1 MAPGATE
8 AVATEDAAEGKAL
21 GNSGKHTVVL
31 ALSVLIFLILFRLQ
45 LKRKTFLTK
54 LHKSAAVIT

>member
-45 LKRKTFLTK
+45 LK
-54 LHKSAAVIT
+54 